1 MAVTLL
7 GTPSPIYVIGESH
20 TLIFR
25 NLLFRASGGEQLFQT
40 RIRYLPHVLAQ
51 NFCDPAVRAYH
62 QDLLEAFR
70 AEELLRADLSPA
82 HHSLDGAT
90 ISGAWMEKRA
100 IVAPALVLCIG
111 DLDIHHLLTQF
122 ADYDFEL
129 PDDVHYG
136 VDRARRPVAYAT
148 IRGQMEK
155 LLSPFTEGLRLLR
168 AFGFTRMMVHC
179 VPPRTPDD
187 AATLRWTKVHKSVR
201 AKLTVIANQILARE
215 CAAIGIP
222 FIDVWPELCKDGYLL
237 PEFDLDGTHLTVA
250 AAQISLDKIVASL
263 HQHTW
268 DAHNIVR
275 YQHAA
280 MQAPRHMPV
289 DASATIA
296 ATDAAARMMTDSA
309 APRPASGALVSHPAP
324 GISTGQLDAA
334 ALQSL
339 QAPRDSYRAVPE
351 LAPRLDWSA
360 TPASGRAALLTAQ
373 PGAEQLALAAQLLGQ
388 GVGQAVLHGDV
399 DYAMTVSSFRP
410 SRIAAGS
417 APQALARAA
426 HSLGLRKAV
435 LRLGGDGAIVFASA
449 TGETLHAM
457 SAAPGALAVYD
468 PASAICILDPTQGEI
483 SLVEIALMPL
493 GAGQPFRVV
502 YSGQH
507 EWPLDPFQYC
517 VAGMAAHPPFDG
529 AQVTVRALAMA

>member
-1 MAVTLL
+1 MTMAVTLL
-7 GTPSPIYVIGESH
+7 GTPSPIHVIGESH

-51 NFCDPAVRAYH
+51 NFCDPAVRAFH

-70 AEELLRADLSPA
+70 AEELLRPDLSPA

-100 IVAPALVLCIG
+100 IVAPAVVLCIG
-111 DLDIHHLLTQF
+111 DLDIHHLLGQF

-129 PDDVHYG
+129 PGDQHYG
-136 VDRARRPVAYAT
+136 VDRSKRPIAHAT
-148 IRGQMEK
+148 IRSQMEK

-168 AFGFTRMMVHC
+168 GFGFTRMLVHC
-179 VPPRTPDD
+179 LPPRTVDD

-201 AKLTVIANQILARE
+201 AKLTVIANQFLARE
-215 CAAIGIP
+215 CAAIGVP

-237 PEFDLDGTHLTVA
+237 PEYDLDGTHLTVA
-250 AAQISLDKIVASL
+250 AAQVSLDKIVASL

-268 DAHNIVR
+268 DAHNIAR

-280 MQAPRHMPV
+280 TQAPRL
-289 DASATIA
+289 
-296 ATDAAARMMTDSA
+296 AAADATAVDR
-309 APRPASGALVSHPAP
+309 PAP
-324 GISTGQLDAA
+324 GISTGQLDAPVQA
-334 ALQSL
+334 L
-339 QAPRDSYRAVPE
+339 QAPRDSYRAAPE

-360 TPASGRAALLTAQ
+360 APAAGRAALLSAQ
-373 PGAEQLALAAQLLGQ
+373 PSAEQLALAAQLLGQ

-399 DYAMTVSSFRP
+399 DFAMTVSSFRP

-417 APQALARAA
+417 APQVLARTT
-426 HSLGLRKAV
+426 HSGGLRKAV
-435 LRLGGDGAIVFASA
+435 LRIGGGGTIGFASA
-449 TGETLHAM
+449 TGETLHVM

-468 PASAICILDPTQGEI
+468 PAAALCILDPALGEI

-502 YSGQH
+502 WSGQH
-507 EWPLDPFQYC
+507 EWPLDPFQYG
-517 VAGMAAHPPFDG
+517 VAGMLAEPPFDG
-529 AQVTVRALAMA
+529 AQMTIRALAMA

>member
-7 GTPSPIYVIGESH
+7 GTPSPIHLIGESH

-25 NLLFRASGGEQLFQT
+25 NLLFRTAGSEQLFQT
-40 RIRYLPHVLAQ
+40 RTRYLPHVLAQ
-51 NFCDPAVRAYH
+51 NFCDPAVRAFH

-70 AEELLRADLSPA
+70 AEELLRPDLSPA
-82 HHSLDGAT
+82 HHSLDGST

-100 IVAPALVLCIG
+100 VVAPAVVLCIG
-111 DLDIHHLLTQF
+111 DLDIHHLLSQF

-136 VDRARRPVAYAT
+136 VDRDKRPVAYAT
-148 IRGQMEK
+148 IRAHMEK

-168 AFGFTRMMVHC
+168 AFGFTRMVVHC

-201 AKLTVIANQILARE
+201 AKLTVIANQFLARE

-222 FIDVWPELCKDGYLL
+222 FIDVWPELCKDGYLR

-250 AAQISLDKIVASL
+250 AAQVALDKIVASL
-263 HQHTW
+263 RQHTW
-268 DAHNIVR
+268 DAHNVAR

-280 MQAPRHMPV
+280 AQAPRH
-289 DASATIA
+289 AQAIA
-296 ATDAAARMMTDSA
+296 VE
-309 APRPASGALVSHPAP
+309 RPLPGVS
-324 GISTGQLDAA
+324 IGQLDAPA
-334 ALQSL
+334 QTLQSL
-339 QAPRDSYRAVPE
+339 EATSGSYRALPE
-351 LAPRLDWSA
+351 LAPRLDWVSA
-360 TPASGRAALLTAQ
+360 PAAGRAALLTAQ
-373 PGAEQLALAAQLLGQ
+373 PSEEQLALAAKLLGQ

-417 APQALARAA
+417 APQVLAHAA
-426 HSLGLRKAV
+426 QSSGVRKAV
-435 LRLGGDGAIVFASA
+435 LRLGGAGIIGFASIA
-449 TGETLHAM
+449 GETVHVMGAT
-457 SAAPGALAVYD
+457 PGTLAVYD
-468 PASAICILDPTQGEI
+468 PAATLCTVDPTLGDI

-493 GAGQPFRVV
+493 AIGHPFRVV
-502 YSGQH
+502 WSGLH
-507 EWPLDPFQYC
+507 EWPLDPFQYG
-517 VAGMAAHPPFDG
+517 VAGMAAAPPFDG
-529 AQVTVRALAMA
+529 QQVTVRALAMA